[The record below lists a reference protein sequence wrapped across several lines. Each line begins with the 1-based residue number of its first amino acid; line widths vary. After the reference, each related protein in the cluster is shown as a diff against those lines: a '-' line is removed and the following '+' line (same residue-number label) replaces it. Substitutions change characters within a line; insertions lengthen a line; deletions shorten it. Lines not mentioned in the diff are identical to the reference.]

1 MHNWTRFGLSTK
13 LNLLTISL
21 IISTAAGIAVYLVR
35 PELREARA
43 KLETEGVAILSLLSE
58 AGEPPLAAGN
68 KPQLLQI
75 LETLALNRNIAY
87 AVATDRD
94 RNEVVR
100 RMFSITDIPAMP
112 KYPASADSGRIQST
126 YVTVHGKKIL
136 ELFAPV
142 LTNRAPLQARTE
154 TIGYIRLG
162 MSPEQV
168 DERANGY
175 ITGALIVGSIVVL
188 FGIAFTLLLT
198 QRILVPVRK

>member
-1 MHNWTRFGLSTK
+1 MRNWTRFGLSTK
-13 LNLLTISL
+13 LNLLTIAL
-21 IISTAAGIAVYLVR
+21 IIATAAGIAVYLVR
-35 PELREARA
+35 MELREARA
-43 KLETEGVAILSLLSE
+43 KLESQGVAILSLLSE
-58 AGEPPLAAGN
+58 AGELPLAAGN
-68 KPQLLQI
+68 KQQLLQI
-75 LETLALNRNIAY
+75 LETLALNRDIAY

-112 KYPASADSGRIQST
+112 KYPASADSSRIQST

-142 LTNRAPLQARTE
+142 MVHRTPLQARTE

-168 DERANGY
+168 DERAN
-175 ITGALIVGSIVVL
+175 A
-188 FGIAFTLLLT
+188 
-198 QRILVPVRK
+198 